1 MRGDLVYEKLGE
13 IDPALV
19 AEALP
24 EAAPMPELYHLGG
37 NNPPP
42 PKKRPNF
49 RKALVVC
56 ACILLAGI
64 LLVGGG
70 AVLSRVKDQS
80 ADHPSHETE
89 APWIDPTVNGTNG
102 VSEPETVPEPAP
114 DPESQPFSFG
124 YELTT
129 PSTVSGGDT
138 VDIILSLTNNGAG
151 FSYYGCASDY
161 APKAKLIAA
170 VAGETVTLE
179 VEYATTSD
187 AAEDHWIDTGDTG
200 KGHIYVTIPSDEYL
214 HGASFDLVLTYKDH
228 SRVFRDVL
236 TVDTAPSET
245 YGGEVEVFAAN
256 AENDK
261 LLDVSLT
268 ENEEQKKIGDALVS
282 VFNTNSPVFKEEY
295 EDVIANVRFRV
306 GGSVL
311 WYNTNSGHLTD
322 RATKTQYRLTHV
334 QMTTVNSHLEDLWNA
349 YGVYETHLNDRF
361 RDTVDKLAYQ
371 EEDIYTNHDLEIR
384 MYARRITALLNTATP
399 VEDNMYDLS
408 AYGFVF
414 GEIHWGYHAYE
425 DRPCIHTIDH
435 RAEDNC
441 LELDPD
447 TNVELRCIMETIFKD
462 AIAPACG
469 FSFKTSTILRKST
482 YKAVAHY
489 DDCLYDMVKLSLRHK
504 ETGYEIPKTA
514 YTFYYDV
521 FVIPEDAPF
530 GEYELVAYLWGEMGS
545 GVFRTDTTA
554 VTVVPESKPAEYT
567 FSYKILNRKLSYKA
581 GDTLLIETLMTNK
594 GDTITRFG
602 NSNAVFPK
610 ARLVNVKNG
619 SEIVI
624 ELENGNL
631 AEDGALIRTLKG
643 GKTISPEQSFE
654 IPEGVESGIYDLV
667 LYFEEH
673 ERVFK
678 NAVAI
683 TGS

>member
-13 IDPALV
+13 IDEDLIAD
-19 AEALP
+19 ALP
-24 EAAPMPELYHLGG
+24 DAVPLYRLDGA
-37 NNPPP
+37 NPPP

-49 RKALVVC
+49 RKALVAC

-70 AVLSRVKDQS
+70 AVLSRVKDHS

-129 PSTVSGGDT
+129 PSTLSGGDT
-138 VDIILSLTNNGAG
+138 VEIILSLTNNGAG
-151 FSYYGCASDY
+151 FSYYGCVSDY

-200 KGHIYVTIPSDEYL
+200 KGRIYVTIPSEEYL

-228 SRVFRDVL
+228 TRVFRDVL

-268 ENEEQKKIGDALVS
+268 ENEEQQQIGDALVS
-282 VFNTNSPVFKEEY
+282 VFNTNSPVLKEEY

-306 GGSVL
+306 GSSVL
-311 WYNTNSGHLTD
+311 WYNTNSGYLTD
-322 RATKTQYRLTHV
+322 RAHRIQYRLTHI
-334 QMTTVNSHLEDLWNA
+334 QMTTVNRHLESLWDT
-349 YGVYETHLNDRF
+349 YGYYETPHPDHRF
-361 RDTVDKLAYQ
+361 TGTVDKMAYQ
-371 EEDIYTNHDLEIR
+371 KEDIYTNHDLEMR
-384 MYARRITALLNTATP
+384 MYARRVTTLLNTATP
-399 VEDNMYDLS
+399 VEDRIDNYS
-408 AYGFVF
+408 AYGFTF
-414 GEIHWGYHAYE
+414 SEIHWSYHAYV
-425 DRPCIHTIDH
+425 DRPYIRTIHH

-447 TNVELRCIMETIFKD
+447 ANVELRCIMETVFKD
-462 AIAPACG
+462 DIVPACG

-602 NSNAVFPK
+602 NSNAVYPK

-678 NAVAI
+678 NAVI
-683 TGS
+683 LSGS